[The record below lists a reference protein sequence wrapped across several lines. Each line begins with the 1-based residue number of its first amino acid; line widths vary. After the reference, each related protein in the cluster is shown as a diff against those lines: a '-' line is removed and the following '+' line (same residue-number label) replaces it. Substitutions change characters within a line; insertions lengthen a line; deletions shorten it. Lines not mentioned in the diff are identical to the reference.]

1 LGNENR
7 DATYFGQEVR
17 FMVNRVK
24 NQNHSLVAASGGT
37 APDEKFRYLAA
48 IVQSS
53 GDAFIGEDLKG
64 TITGR
69 NPPAEK
75 LFLNRSK
82 PAQWG
87 FPINRL
93 RA

>member
-1 LGNENR
+1 
-7 DATYFGQEVR
+7 
-17 FMVNRVK
+17 MVNRLK
-24 NQNHSLVAASGGT
+24 KQNHGPVAASGG
-37 APDEKFRYLAA
+37 AARDEKFRYLAA

-53 GDAFIGEDLKG
+53 EDAIIGEDLKG

-69 NPPAEK
+69 NPAAEK

-82 PAQWG
+82 PRLWG
-87 FPINRL
+87 FPVNRL